1 MDTPSLQAAGEA
13 ILPPAL
19 KAEMPLSQSVEVAK
33 LQTFRKSLGSFQKS
47 ETYFSSTRTS
57 CDFITIHH
65 MGISQNWV
73 PQ

>member
-33 LQTFRKSLGSFQKS
+33 LQTFRKSLRGVSRNLRLIFLPP
-47 ETYFSSTRTS
+47 EHHVISSQ
-57 CDFITIHH
+57 FI
-65 MGISQNWV
+65 MGMSQNWV

>member
-47 ETYFSSTRTS
+47 ETYFLPPEHHVISSQ
-57 CDFITIHH
+57 FII
-65 MGISQNWV
+65 WV
-73 PQ
+73 